1 MNSTQILPFQYSDHD
16 AIQLKILQKQQRRGP
31 GYWKVNTSILKHE
44 NYQNAI
50 KIFWQDSQEQK
61 QNYNNITQWWEV
73 GKLYLKMISINY
85 SSTLNQKIK
94 IAQQKATN
102 EILLEKQKETPN
114 LNEIIELLNQLE
126 DIQNY
131 NKQETIIRSKE
142 KFILDQEQPNKY
154 FFEQEKTEQKK

>member
-1 MNSTQILPFQYSDHD
+1 MNSTQILPFQYSEHD
-16 AIQLKILQKQQRRGP
+16 SIQLKILQKQQRRGP

-50 KIFWQDSQEQK
+50 KNFWQDSQEQK

-114 LNEIIELLNQLE
+114 LNKIIELLNQLE

-131 NKQETIIRSKE
+131 NKQGTIIRSKE

-154 FFEQEKTEQKK
+154 FFEQEKIE

>member
-1 MNSTQILPFQYSDHD
+1 MNSTQILPFQYSEHD
-16 AIQLKILQKQQRRGP
+16 SIQLKILQKQQRRGP

-50 KIFWQDSQEQK
+50 KNFWQDSQEQK
-61 QNYNNITQWWEV
+61 QNYNNITQWWEE

-114 LNEIIELLNQLE
+114 LNKIIELLNQLE

-131 NKQETIIRSKE
+131 NKQGTIIRSKE

-154 FFEQEKTEQKK
+154 FFEQEKIE